1 MTKTELTA
9 LGLEAETIKA
19 IQRIHG
25 QDMQKLTARLQNPTK
40 NDAMRTA
47 IAAMLPMIR
56 QPDNLRKLLTETNY
70 LYYVENRPHRPQED
84 PPAVVEE
91 TPPEVEP

>member
-9 LGLEAETIKA
+9 LGLEPEAIKA

-56 QPDNLRKLLTETNY
+56 
-70 LYYVENRPHRPQED
+70 
-84 PPAVVEE
+84 
-91 TPPEVEP
+91 